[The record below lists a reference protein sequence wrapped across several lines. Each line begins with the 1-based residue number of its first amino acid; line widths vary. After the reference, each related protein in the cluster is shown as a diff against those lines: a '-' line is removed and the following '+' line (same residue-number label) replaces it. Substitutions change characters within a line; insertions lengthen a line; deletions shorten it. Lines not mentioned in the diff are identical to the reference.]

1 MAKKELS
8 IVNSFQLSSEEE
20 DIMVEKLID
29 ILAYSAAVKISE
41 MRLKR
46 LSTDNNNDNNIEN
59 CSA

>member
-1 MAKKELS
+1 MAKRELS

-20 DIMVEKLID
+20 DIIVEKLID
-29 ILAYSAAVKISE
+29 ILAYSASVKISE